1 MSVRNTED
9 LADDTL
15 GN

>member
-1 MSVRNTED
+1 

-15 GN
+15 MVVIHIF